1 MPIHNLSFYNLVNP
15 ASRNHCPAGGIIFGF
30 IGGITA
36 KQGREPILVVG
47 LVTSVMA
54 YFLMLLNL
62 PPASPIRETEPGET
76 GFITPSTGIVLFT
89 GGLLGF
95 SDSCFMTQVS

>member
-1 MPIHNLSFYNLVNP
+1 M
-15 ASRNHCPAGGIIFGF
+15 G
-30 IGGITA
+30 
-36 KQGREPILVVG
+36 G

-76 GFITPSTGIVLFT
+76 GFITPSQGIVLFT

-95 SDSCFMTQVS
+95 SDSCFMTQVSSKLDNNSEKIIGTHYHYLH